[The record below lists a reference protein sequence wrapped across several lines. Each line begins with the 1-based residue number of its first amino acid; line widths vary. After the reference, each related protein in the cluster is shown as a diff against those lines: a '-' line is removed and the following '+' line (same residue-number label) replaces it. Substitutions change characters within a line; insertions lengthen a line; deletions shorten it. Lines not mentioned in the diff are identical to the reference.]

1 MLKWDQ
7 FISGTWHVENFIY
20 KESLELPK
28 PLLSLLK
35 RFVGVIVLGR
45 ALVKIQLS
53 LTMEFFSQFSKLNT
67 VPPE

>member
-1 MLKWDQ
+1 M
-7 FISGTWHVENFIY
+7 ENFIY
-20 KESLELPK
+20 KESLQLPK